1 MTVVKVFSMWELYRA
16 DNGAVGI
23 GNSHIWTVNFPLF
36 RVSKHMHIPVR
47 QSSYSRPSDK
57 LQPDLS
63 PDEHQVV
70 LWANNKKSFT
80 TDQAAKHITRGG
92 FKFHD
97 RNNDGKIVV
106 GYNFAGGFNAA
117 QKERA
122 RQALQYWAD
131 VANIEFVENGPNTD
145 GTISIK
151 GVPGSAGVAGLPN
164 KYNSNVQ
171 ANIGTQGGQN
181 PAMGSHF
188 LGLLIHEL
196 GHTLGLSHPGK
207 YDGQGFNYDRAAE
220 YAQDTKARSVMSYWT
235 ETHQPGHNFAG
246 RSPGAPMMDDIAAA
260 QRLYGANT
268 KTRNTDTTYGFN
280 SNSGREAYSLKQGS
294 DKPIFTVW
302 DGGGNDTLDFSGFTQ
317 NQSIN
322 LKAESFSDVGGLR
335 GNVSIAKGVSVEN
348 AIGGTGNDTLTG
360 NEGNNRLTGGKG
372 ADKLHGG
379 AGADTFV
386 YRRASDS
393 TPQAPDIIQDF
404 QSGSDK
410 IDLTGVVQEAGLKS
424 LSFVEKFSG
433 KAGEAVL
440 GQDAKTG
447 RFTLAV
453 DTTGNGTA
461 DLLVASQSQIKQ
473 ADVIW
478 NGQAPT
484 VTPTPE
490 PTVVPVS
497 DPVPTPTSEPTEPEP
512 TPEPAPSPVPT
523 PRPGGGFIGKIFS
536 SFKGFIKKVWSIFR

>member
-1 MTVVKVFSMWELYRA
+1 MRLRK
-16 DNGAVGI
+16 
-23 GNSHIWTVNFPLF
+23 
-36 RVSKHMHIPVR
+36 
-47 QSSYSRPSDK
+47 
-57 LQPDLS
+57 
-63 PDEHQVV
+63 
-70 LWANNKKSFT
+70 
-80 TDQAAKHITRGG
+80 
-92 FKFHD
+92 
-97 RNNDGKIVV
+97 
-106 GYNFAGGFNAA
+106 
-117 QKERA
+117 
-122 RQALQYWAD
+122 
-131 VANIEFVENGPNTD
+131 NGPGKPFSTGRMLLISNLLKMARTRMA
-145 GTISIK
+145 TISIK

-207 YDGQGFNYDRAAE
+207 YDGQGFNYDSGCRICPGHQGSQCHELLDGDSSAGAQFCRA
-220 YAQDTKARSVMSYWT
+220 
-235 ETHQPGHNFAG
+235 QPGCPDDGRYRRRPAALRRQHQKPGIPTPPTASIPIQAG
-246 RSPGAPMMDDIAAA
+246 
-260 QRLYGANT
+260 
-268 KTRNTDTTYGFN
+268 
-280 SNSGREAYSLKQGS
+280 EAYSLKQGS

-317 NQSIN
+317 NQTIN

-484 VTPTPE
+484 VTPN
-490 PTVVPVS
+490 
-497 DPVPTPTSEPTEPEP
+497 
-512 TPEPAPSPVPT
+512 A
-523 PRPGGGFIGKIFS
+523 
-536 SFKGFIKKVWSIFR
+536 